1 MYNFFDTYWDP
12 KAKTYTGE
20 DFYFCKLAKHAGIK
34 MYALVDEYISHHGE
48 FSYTG
53 RLLDE
58 FKKTETSTQIDGKNI
73 NSDIDPASLDIAK
86 SK

>member
-1 MYNFFDTYWDP
+1 
-12 KAKTYTGE
+12 
-20 DFYFCKLAKHAGIK
+20 

-58 FKKTETSTQIDGKNI
+58 FKKSDSVTQIEGKSI
-73 NSDIDPASLDIAK
+73 NSDMKPEDIK
-86 SK
+86 

>member
-1 MYNFFDTYWDP
+1 
-12 KAKTYTGE
+12 
-20 DFYFCKLAKHAGIK
+20 

-58 FKKTETSTQIDGKNI
+58 FKHADKVTQIEGKSI
-73 NSDIDPASLDIAK
+73 NSDMTPEDIK
-86 SK
+86 

>member
-1 MYNFFDTYWDP
+1 
-12 KAKTYTGE
+12 
-20 DFYFCKLAKHAGIK
+20 

-53 RLLDE
+53 RILDE
-58 FKKTETSTQIDGKNI
+58 FKKTETSTQIEGKVI

-86 SK
+86 SE